1 MDKKEKKYIIAIVI
15 LVAVVLGV
23 IWYFRV
29 GYLLKKPEMPEANIE
44 IQTKMVDRGTINLRN
59 AEYTEGQ
66 IKVGY
71 EVNGFSL
78 KEYNVS
84 CKLYNDGNL
93 ISSSGSTDGGLIEL
107 DEQHYYFV
115 GFENIDQVNLPDS
128 IDLTVEITVIP
139 NDSGQKPLT
148 ASFNVGLDK
157 EM

>member
-1 MDKKEKKYIIAIVI
+1 MPGEIKVGII
-15 LVAVVLGV
+15 
-23 IWYFRV
+23 
-29 GYLLKKPEMPEANIE
+29 LKKFGRPTGFLHTCIITNI
-44 IQTKMVDRGTINLRN
+44 RGTINLRN

-128 IDLTVEITVIP
+128 INLTVEITVIP

-148 ASFNVGLDK
+148 ASFNVDLDK

>member
-1 MDKKEKKYIIAIVI
+1 MPGEIKVGIISKKFGRPTGFHHTCIIT
-15 LVAVVLGV
+15 
-23 IWYFRV
+23 
-29 GYLLKKPEMPEANIE
+29 NI
-44 IQTKMVDRGTINLRN
+44 RGTINLRN

-128 IDLTVEITVIP
+128 INLTVEITVIP

-148 ASFNVGLDK
+148 ASFNVDLDK